1 MHLFSCVKTTYTH
14 THIHTLTT
22 YTHQHIHNRTHKHH
36 AHKYTYIHTY
46 KYTYTYSFKPHKG
59 ECYNCRSGTMGAHC
73 QSCSPHVEGVDC
85 SLCSAGY
92 WWSGNTTQAPSSNPT
107 TSAPNLASGIV
118 GSTPSA
124 GTTNSTAAS
133 PCTPCDCSP
142 VGALTTAC
150 DPATGACSC
159 VHPTTVTGRACDR
172 CIENYVNLT
181 MDGGCSKCG
190 RCYQLVGEQVD
201 AVRLLMGNTTANAD
215 VMVEARG
222 NSTTGV
228 MNNSS
233 ITAGS
238 EMVNSNSTIGVDG
251 GLDIS
256 FNGQASTL
264 QAKLQALTSYVTY
277 VRDNSADIE
286 RTLASLNTSY
296 TDRLLAGIAATP
308 TSLSSSSPTS
318 LSSSS
323 YNSSTTSS
331 SSSSP
336 PSLQAVSSILQEMH
350 QRTLT
355 ADASYSNLVNAS
367 TAVQWQLDQ
376 FTQPLVAGV
385 ELTSKLAL
393 VAVDRA
399 AARVQRMSTQER
411 SGAVNVATVSNGSR
425 LASDMQAF
433 ITDASANNTLAYS
446 TAVQGLSTA
455 QGSAATLSRLIE
467 DADANAQRAET
478 SFEEAVDVGRGTTS
492 IASSTTER
500 ISAARNTAYE
510 INIAALQKQRG
521 TPSSEIDNV
530 AARTGQLTREVND
543 YTVEADALV
552 SRSASA
558 AQSLSLAEQ
567 VGQTAR
573 DAGYMLSTMNDFDDR
588 ATGMSVE
595 VNASMGVVASIRE
608 LSLRVYN
615 ASLALKPQLAQLRNT
630 SAESLARIRQASL
643 VSSPMIDSAT
653 LIASRLL

>member
-1 MHLFSCVKTTYTH
+1 
-14 THIHTLTT
+14 
-22 YTHQHIHNRTHKHH
+22 
-36 AHKYTYIHTY
+36 
-46 KYTYTYSFKPHKG
+46 
-59 ECYNCRSGTMGAHC
+59 
-73 QSCSPHVEGVDC
+73 
-85 SLCSAGY
+85 
-92 WWSGNTTQAPSSNPT
+92 
-107 TSAPNLASGIV
+107 
-118 GSTPSA
+118 
-124 GTTNSTAAS
+124 
-133 PCTPCDCSP
+133 
-142 VGALTTAC
+142 
-150 DPATGACSC
+150 
-159 VHPTTVTGRACDR
+159 
-172 CIENYVNLT
+172 
-181 MDGGCSKCG
+181 
-190 RCYQLVGEQVD
+190 
-201 AVRLLMGNTTANAD
+201 
-215 VMVEARG
+215 
-222 NSTTGV
+222 
-228 MNNSS
+228 
-233 ITAGS
+233 
-238 EMVNSNSTIGVDG
+238 
-251 GLDIS
+251 
-256 FNGQASTL
+256 
-264 QAKLQALTSYVTY
+264 
-277 VRDNSADIE
+277 
-286 RTLASLNTSY
+286 
-296 TDRLLAGIAATP
+296 
-308 TSLSSSSPTS
+308 
-318 LSSSS
+318 
-323 YNSSTTSS
+323 
-331 SSSSP
+331 
-336 PSLQAVSSILQEMH
+336 MH

-376 FTQPLVAGV
+376 FTLPLVAGV

-433 ITDASANNTLAYS
+433 IADASANNTLAYS

-467 DADANAQRAET
+467 DADASAQRAET

-530 AARTGQLTREVND
+530 AARTVQLTSKVND

-653 LIASRLL
+653 IIASRLP